1 MMIVSFDENF
11 VLILLR
17 TKPLRYGTV
26 RERYSPGIRDAG
38 KTIDPS
44 VGCFPVAIGAIPVF
58 NVAVNVRLH
67 GGKFGVG
74 NEFYMTSPAV
84 LINDILTCLLNEN
97 NLGLEP
103 ECKHGGVPQ
112 AVFGFK
118 EIVIGNVVVRYM
130 TIIAIGPLP
139 VGTMA
144 PCGILRSHY
153 VTIHTCRGLIRKI
166 GGALDTC
173 ITKAPNPAN
182 IPSIIMTGN
191 FHRSGGINHRMN
203 LNCFIV
209 RLLLFVFRIQAMNY
223 LFFSVLKIQKT
234 HAGFKCFLHF
244 LSNL

>member
-1 MMIVSFDENF
+1 
-11 VLILLR
+11 
-17 TKPLRYGTV
+17 
-26 RERYSPGIRDAG
+26 
-38 KTIDPS
+38 
-44 VGCFPVAIGAIPVF
+44 
-58 NVAVNVRLH
+58 
-67 GGKFGVG
+67 
-74 NEFYMTSPAV
+74 MTSPAV

-166 GGALDTC
+166 GGSFGYMYHKSTQSCEYSQHNNDREF
-173 ITKAPNPAN
+173 
-182 IPSIIMTGN
+182 PSVRRNKPSNEFELLHSPVVII
-191 FHRSGGINHRMN
+191 
-203 LNCFIV
+203 CF
-209 RLLLFVFRIQAMNY
+209 
-223 LFFSVLKIQKT
+223 
-234 HAGFKCFLHF
+234 
-244 LSNL
+244 